1 MSKER
6 ELLREIMGYIA
17 SGVVSITSNDLGDAA
32 ETLHEIQELLLQHE
46 QGFVG
51 YLYKQMDCHG
61 DWAVRFKFDKPYI
74 TSHEIKD
81 IVPIYTAPPKI
92 EPLSDEALCEIL
104 LKKEWKGL
112 FDLSRAIEKAHG
124 IGADDE

>member
-6 ELLREIMGYIA
+6 ELLKRIVKADVADYIDIINEAEEILA
-17 SGVVSITSNDLGDAA
+17 
-32 ETLHEIQELLLQHE
+32 QHE
-46 QGFVG
+46 QGFIG
-51 YLYKQMDCHG
+51 YLYKQKDCYG
-61 DWAVRFKFDKPYI
+61 DWSVRFKVYRPYI